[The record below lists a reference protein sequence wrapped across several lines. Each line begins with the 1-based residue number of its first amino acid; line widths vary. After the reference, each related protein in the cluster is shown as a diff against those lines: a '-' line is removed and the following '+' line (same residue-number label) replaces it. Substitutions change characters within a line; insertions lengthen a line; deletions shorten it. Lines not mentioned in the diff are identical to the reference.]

1 MLVEEELSKS
11 VPEGNTALTIGVLD
25 GVHIG
30 HQALITKLKEKAAA
44 QELMSG
50 VVTFQHHPRLVFSPQ
65 SKITALTSLQ
75 ERIRLLKN
83 LGVAHVVTLSFTPDL
98 SQLSAREFIVLIK
111 RYLKMRALVIGPDFA
126 MGKGREGDAQALT
139 ALGEELDFTVEVVPP
154 VVWNGKVVSSTAIR
168 GALSRGDVSKANE
181 LLGRRF
187 ALTGQVSKGD
197 GRGRSL
203 GFPTANLIADRNQAL
218 PADGVY
224 AARVFYSGMT
234 YQAVINIGLRP
245 TFDGHHRLVEAH
257 ILDFTGDLYG
267 RDITIELVGQ
277 LRGEEKFP
285 SAEELKAQIIR
296 DVAQAKSLLERY
308 RI

>member
-1 MLVEEELSKS
+1 MLVEEELSRS
-11 VPEGNTALTIGVLD
+11 VPEGDTALTIGVLD

-44 QELMSG
+44 KELMSG

-65 SKITALTSLQ
+65 SKITSLTSLQ
-75 ERIRLLKN
+75 ERITLLKN
-83 LGVAHVVTLSFTPDL
+83 LGVAHVVTLSFTPEL
-98 SQLSAREFIVLIK
+98 SQLSAREFIILIQ

-154 VVWNGKVVSSTAIR
+154 LVWQGKVVSSTAIR
-168 GALSRGDVSKANE
+168 GALSRGDVTKANE

-197 GRGRSL
+197 ERGKSL

-224 AARVFYSGMT
+224 AARVLYSGMI

-245 TFDGHHRLVEAH
+245 TFDGHHRIVEAH

-267 RDITIELVGQ
+267 RDITIELVEQ

-285 SAEELKAQIIR
+285 SAEELKAQIIK
-296 DVAQAKSLLERY
+296 DVAQAKSLLEHS
-308 RI
+308 